1 MLEASVDGVAAAM
14 TVISADGAT
23 GEVKV
28 RAKRRVVGGGGV
40 KRAFV

>member
-1 MLEASVDGVAAAM
+1 MYQVLEASVDGVAAAM

-28 RAKRRVVGGGGV
+28 RAHL
-40 KRAFV
+40 RAKARI